1 MHRILFAKW
10 KHSAGRFLILFLV
23 LCLASSFWS
32 VSLQLYLQSV
42 RSARYIE
49 ENTTTVALMED
60 TYSTVEE
67 NGIPVVVRDDFPP
80 AVRMKLNKSPA
91 VRGNNISRTFG
102 AVADNIK
109 PVLLTLEERALEAPA
124 CTHPGTGM
132 GVFRI
137 RYNGLIRSAEVG
149 QRNGY
154 SFTDENGEQ
163 KTADCVMRMYYGSA
177 ALLEV
182 LESNESFY
190 FPEEVGI
197 SFDLANE
204 DGSLIFEVGKEYVV
218 YGLYLGGPVFKMTN
232 KMGKVYY
239 SQTLELPEPAHSI
252 YVSAQ
257 DDLYGSEVL
266 VQDEHGIYEM
276 RRLQPENA
284 PCVLSADDPRIG
296 DMIALAQHNNRMLN
310 VTGVELIDGIPLFAM
325 KEADLVEGRT
335 FNAGENREGARVC
348 VVSGRF
354 AAANDLAIGDS
365 ISMELYEADYG
376 NVPEARRKIQADM
389 QGAVAKAQYEI
400 IGLYDAMPYAPIR
413 YYIDPNTIFVPI
425 QSLPDGGFEGIGYAN
440 SMVLKNGANE
450 RFVEDAVKAG
460 MKENSFV
467 IYDGGYPQFMRSLEI
482 MRRDTGVV
490 FAVCMML
497 FFVLTVSALGMMVH
511 HLWQDADVMMKVG
524 ADRRYALRYICLC
537 VLPAVVISA
546 LTAYWMT
553 CLAYEPMMLTME
565 KLYTLDRPI
574 YSNLPAGSS
583 GMLSSAMTPYPS
595 VLGAVTAFA
604 GGVMAAAGILR
615 LRRERRAT

>member
-1 MHRILFAKW
+1 M
-10 KHSAGRFLILFLV
+10 FLV

-32 VSLQLYLQSV
+32 VSLQLYLQSI

-49 ENTTTVALMED
+49 ENTTTVAIRED

-80 AVRMKLNKSPA
+80 AVRMKLNKSPS

-109 PVLLTLEERALEAPA
+109 PVLLTLEERAMEAPA

-132 GVFRI
+132 SVFRI
-137 RYNGLIRSAEVG
+137 RYNGLIRSTETGQAE
-149 QRNGY
+149 GY
-154 SFTDENGEQ
+154 MFTDVNGE
-163 KTADCVMRMYYGSA
+163 KKMVDCVTRLHYGSA
-177 ALLEV
+177 TLLEV
-182 LESNESFY
+182 LEGNDSFY

-204 DGSLIFEVGKEYVV
+204 DGSLILEVGKEYVV
-218 YGLYLGGPVFKMTN
+218 YGQYLGGPVFKMTN

-252 YVSAQ
+252 YISAQ

-266 VQDEHGIYEM
+266 VQDEYGMYEM
-276 RRLQPENA
+276 RRLQHENA

-335 FNAGENREGARVC
+335 FNAKENREGARVC
-348 VVSGRF
+348 VVSRRF

-365 ISMELYEADYG
+365 INMELYEADYQQ
-376 NVPEARRKIQADM
+376 VSEVRRKIETTISQP
-389 QGAVAKAQYEI
+389 VAGEASYEI

-425 QSLPDGGFEGIGYAN
+425 QSLPDGGFEGIWYAN
-440 SMVLKNGANE
+440 SMVLRNGANE

-490 FAVCMML
+490 FVVCMML

-524 ADRRYALRYICLC
+524 ADGRYALRYICFC

-546 LTAYWMT
+546 LTAYWVT

-565 KLYTLDRPI
+565 KMYTLDRPI
-574 YSNLPAGSS
+574 YSNMPAGSS